1 MQTPSLAMSIA
12 CLLLAVTVVSAQ
24 ESGEKKEDPL
34 PTTAERPTHQESA
47 ARHDGPPP
55 PSLEAPPLPADMTLE
70 EVLARA
76 AQPPPASYPDPV
88 PDDRIFWFFR
98 FDQFEY
104 RFAEAPRSDHLGW
117 ESDGWIGGDFQK
129 FWWKSEGEAVFDG
142 VDEGESENDFLYS
155 RLITP
160 FWNAQIGVQYASEWS
175 EEHAYEDRWSG
186 VIALQGLA
194 PYKFELDTSV
204 LVSEDGDWTLA
215 FEGEYDIRVT
225 QRLVL
230 QPRASVRA
238 AAQDVPER
246 GLGAG
251 LTGLDLD
258 VRLRYE
264 IRREF
269 APYLGV
275 RGRYLLGETGD
286 LAEAGGADSSWSLW
300 VVGVRWV
307 P

>member
-1 MQTPSLAMSIA
+1 MLMPRLPIIVAFVLFLAASA
-12 CLLLAVTVVSAQ
+12 SAQ
-24 ESGEKKEDPL
+24 ESSEKKEKL
-34 PTTAERPTHQESA
+34 PSTDERRTHQESA
-47 ARHDGPPP
+47 ARFDGPPP
-55 PSLEAPPLPADMTLE
+55 PPLEAPPLPAGMTLE

-76 AQPPPASYPDPV
+76 AQPPPESYPNPV
-88 PDDRIFWFFR
+88 PDDQIFWFFR

-104 RFAEAPRSDHLGW
+104 RFAEAPRTDHLGW
-117 ESDGWIGGDFQK
+117 ETDGWIGGDFQR

-142 VDEGESENDFLYS
+142 IDEGEAENDFLYS

-160 FWNAQIGVQYASEWS
+160 FWNVQIGVQYASGWS
-175 EEHAYEDRWSG
+175 EERAYDDRWSG

-204 LVSEDGDWTLA
+204 LVSEDGDWSLA

-264 IRREF
+264 IRRKF
-269 APYLGV
+269 APYVGV
-275 RGRYLLGETGD
+275 RGSFLLGETGD
-286 LAEAGGADSSWSLW
+286 LAQAGGGDDAWTLW
-300 VVGVRWV
+300 VVGVRFV